1 MPLPLWQV
9 RHQLHVLHL
18 GRRRG
23 GVCFQVL
30 PQDAL
35 TWAVGVAAPPVGP
48 LAWPKHDAAALGP
61 LARALVDAPPIWAIA
76 RPAPKATK
84 PEAALAALAA
94 DRRRRRRADTA
105 DAAHAADWR

>member
-1 MPLPLWQV
+1 M
-9 RHQLHVLHL
+9 
-18 GRRRG
+18 
-23 GVCFQVL
+23 L

-35 TWAVGVAAPPVGP
+35 ARAVGVAAPPVGP
-48 LAWPKHDAAALGP
+48 LAWPGPQHDAAALGP

-76 RPAPKATK
+76 RPAPKATE
-84 PEAALAALAA
+84 PEAALAA